1 MLKILFLGYLHSLN
15 KPFNILDY
23 EEFDFVQN
31 DQPYNDILPLDV
43 DVTQYLAQDTGSK
56 KKVQFS
62 LDFKLKGIEEAK
74 RTSNGEFARK
84 YGIDRTVITRWRQ
97 SEAKLRRAKA
107 NGGQFR
113 AKGQL
118 ISKCRFGIFNSP
130 KKRTIKFDFTTMYQ
144 GMR

>member
-1 MLKILFLGYLHSLN
+1 MGYLHSLN
-15 KPFNILDY
+15 IPCNILGY

-43 DVTQYLAQDTGSK
+43 TQYLAQETGTK

-74 RTSNGEFARK
+74 IIGNGEFARK

-113 AKGQL
+113 AKGGVESVQDFL
-118 ISKCRFGIFNSP
+118 INFGIKP
-130 KKRTIKFDFTTMYQ
+130 LVHLLE
-144 GMR
+144 